1 MRLLKGLV
9 LAMGVA
15 LLMPAFPG
23 AAPQGMPDQD
33 RVVPGGGI
41 FAPGWKGIVPDVN
54 SIRAGHTIKDSKFSV
69 ENGALVI
76 NSGPA
81 GIYWNETHMAT
92 GDYTI
97 SATFKEPS
105 YMSSNNHDHPYGIFI
120 GGNKLE
126 TEQHSFLYCSAYG
139 DGRFIVRLFGPTV
152 VNLNARGTASEAVHK
167 ATTKGDSL
175 TQDIAVSVKGGRVEC
190 SINGT
195 VVAGFDKAEVVGP
208 GKLDSTDGLYGIR
221 VSHNLDIVVSN
232 LKKQ

>member
-1 MRLLKGLV
+1 MRLLKGFV
-9 LAMGVA
+9 LAIGVA
-15 LLMPAFPG
+15 LVMPTTPS
-23 AAPQGMPDQD
+23 AAPQMQDQD

-41 FAPGWKGIVPDVN
+41 FAPGWMGVVPDVN
-54 SIRAGHTIKDSKFSV
+54 SIRAGHTIKDSKLTT
-69 ENGALVI
+69 ENGAIVI

-81 GIYWNETHMAT
+81 GIYWHTANMAT

-105 YMSSNNHDHPYGIFI
+105 YMSSNTHDHPYGIFI
-120 GGNKLE
+120 GGNKLD

-139 DGRFIVRLFGPTV
+139 DGRYIVRLFGPTV
-152 VNLNARGTASEAVHK
+152 VNLNARGTPSDAVHK
-167 ATTKGDSL
+167 AAAKGDAV

-195 VVAGFDKAEVVGP
+195 MVAGFDKAEVVGP

-221 VSHNLDIVVSN
+221 VSHNLDVVVSN